1 MLTPAHVLLLRL
13 WVWFSPGRAWMF
25 PHYLPWGE
33 AKQLPAAVADSPCMN
48 ESCIDLPYVSLF
60 KGPIFF
66 PHVFFIIIWGEWV
79 RAAHLV
85 ASAQRQGQQKWS

>member
-1 MLTPAHVLLLRL
+1 
-13 WVWFSPGRAWMF
+13 MF
-25 PHYLPWGE
+25 PHYLRWGE

-85 ASAQRQGQQKWS
+85 VSAQRQGQQKWS